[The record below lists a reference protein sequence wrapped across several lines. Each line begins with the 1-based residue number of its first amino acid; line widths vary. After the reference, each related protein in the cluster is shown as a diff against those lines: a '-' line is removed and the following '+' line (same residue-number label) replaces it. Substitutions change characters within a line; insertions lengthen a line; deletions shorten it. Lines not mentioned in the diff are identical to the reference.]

1 LHYTPDVFF
10 KKEPMIDTPQHVL
23 DAENLQHE
31 IFRAMTPGKRWEQFL
46 SLRAT
51 AWKLKRA
58 GLRSL
63 YPELPDKEIEDMV
76 REYFLHAKS

>member
-1 LHYTPDVFF
+1 
-10 KKEPMIDTPQHVL
+10 MIDSPQHVR
-23 DAENLQHE
+23 DAENHQHE

-58 GLRSL
+58 GVRSL
-63 YPELPDKEIEDMV
+63 HPEMSEVEIEDMV
-76 REYFLHAKS
+76 REYFLYART